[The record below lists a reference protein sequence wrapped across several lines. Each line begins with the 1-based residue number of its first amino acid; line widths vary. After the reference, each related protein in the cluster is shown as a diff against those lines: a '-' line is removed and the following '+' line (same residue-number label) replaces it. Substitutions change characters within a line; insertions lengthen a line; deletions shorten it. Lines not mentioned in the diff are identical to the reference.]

1 MREGTPLTGPRPA
14 VASPYI
20 PPHCLLVHLLPYG
33 CTIAFFNSY
42 RVISHDDYTNYK
54 FLTSFGYVS
63 YPEFLTTSIDN
74 LIAQP
79 KAEYQFGIRIRVI
92 SNAV

>member
-1 MREGTPLTGPRPA
+1 M
-14 VASPYI
+14 SP
-20 PPHCLLVHLLPYG
+20 CAF
-33 CTIAFFNSY
+33 AFFNSY
-42 RVISHDDYTNYK
+42 RVISHDDYTNYKIFKKVYKTK